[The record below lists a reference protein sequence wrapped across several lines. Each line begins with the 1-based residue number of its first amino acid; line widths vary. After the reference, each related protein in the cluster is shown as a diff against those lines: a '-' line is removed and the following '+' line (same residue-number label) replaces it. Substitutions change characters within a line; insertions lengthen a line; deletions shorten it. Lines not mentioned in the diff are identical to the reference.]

1 MKDKT
6 PTVNINLNNYV
17 IEHTPTESSVGGAL
31 LYINKKYL
39 YQPRND
45 LNIYKS
51 AILNLFL

>member
-1 MKDKT
+1 MKGKT